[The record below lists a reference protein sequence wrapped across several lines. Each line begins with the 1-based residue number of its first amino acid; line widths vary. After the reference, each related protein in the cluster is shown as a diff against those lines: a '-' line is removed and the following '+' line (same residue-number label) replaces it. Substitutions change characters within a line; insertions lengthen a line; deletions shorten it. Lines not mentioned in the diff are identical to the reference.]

1 MQKYLIWEK
10 QTEKIYTKI
19 SGTNQFKGNHL
30 NPQIWEVL
38 SFLVIGEEKKLLQNA
53 LENISVKVLCPVTWQ
68 ALFTVS

>member
-1 MQKYLIWEK
+1 MRKTNWKNLQ
-10 QTEKIYTKI
+10 KI
-19 SGTNQFKGNHL
+19 SGTPQFKGNHL